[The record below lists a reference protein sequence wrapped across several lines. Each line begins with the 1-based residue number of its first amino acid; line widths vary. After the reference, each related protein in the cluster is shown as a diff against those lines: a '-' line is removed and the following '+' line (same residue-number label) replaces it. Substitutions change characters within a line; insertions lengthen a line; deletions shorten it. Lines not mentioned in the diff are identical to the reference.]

1 MRDRILK
8 TLNAYLYINKD
19 VLTESEIKDIEQQ
32 IHAIKYFT
40 NPMVIDTEA
49 LQEVLND
56 FNIDANIRQ
65 SSNGWCELET
75 NDSTYLLTKEFHI
88 FQNKK

>member
-8 TLNAYLYINKD
+8 TLQAYLDTNKD
-19 VLTESEIKDIEQQ
+19 VLNKEEIEDIKQQ
-32 IHAIKYFT
+32 IHAIKYYT

-56 FNIDANIRQ
+56 FNIDADIRQ
-65 SSNGWCELET
+65 SNNGYCELET
-75 NDSTYLLTKEFHI
+75 NDLTYLLTKEFHI
-88 FQNKK
+88 FK